1 MQQVIP
7 KLPPNLDASVVIVQ
21 HMPAGF
27 TGSLARRLNELSEIT
42 VKEAEHGEPLRKG
55 TVYVAKG
62 GFQFRVMEK
71 NKHEQYL
78 SVTIE
83 EARNALKPCADI
95 MYESLMNVSCD
106 EITCVVLTGMGS
118 DGTDGILQLE
128 QVKQIYVIAQ
138 DEESSTV
145 YGMPRAIATAGALDE
160 VVELQQIAETII
172 KHVGVQ

>member
-1 MQQVIP
+1 M
-7 KLPPNLDASVVIVQ
+7 
-21 HMPAGF
+21 
-27 TGSLARRLNELSEIT
+27 
-42 VKEAEHGEPLRKG
+42 RKG
-55 TVYVAKG
+55 TVYIAKG

-145 YGMPRAIATAGALDE
+145 YGMPRAIATAGAVDE

>member
-1 MQQVIP
+1 M
-7 KLPPNLDASVVIVQ
+7 
-21 HMPAGF
+21 
-27 TGSLARRLNELSEIT
+27 GSEMCIRDR
-42 VKEAEHGEPLRKG
+42 
-55 TVYVAKG
+55 
-62 GFQFRVMEK
+62 
-71 NKHEQYL
+71 
-78 SVTIE
+78 
-83 EARNALKPCADI
+83 ARNALKPCADI

-145 YGMPRAIATAGALDE
+145 YGMPRAIATAGAVDE